1 MLLHLNVES
10 PIHERL
16 SHRSLNIILAA
27 LVALTFVAAAP
38 AQAPASAPSL
48 GKADAARYLDTDKT
62 LASPDME
69 GRGAGTKG
77 IDRAAHLLEQRYQ
90 SLGLDPAGT
99 QGFFQPFTVTTG
111 AKLVSGNDLQ
121 EDVGGKK
128 KILKLNEDFVP
139 FSFSSSGQAAA
150 PVVFAGYG
158 ATAGEFGYDDYA
170 GLDVQGKVVVLLRC
184 EGRSPGAH
192 PARFFDHESDQRPQ
206 SRRQG
211 RRRDQWQAWR
221 R

>member
-1 MLLHLNVES
+1 MLHSAMLQMLRRHSNVAPSPRCTLLHFA
-10 PIHERL
+10 
-16 SHRSLNIILAA
+16 LAA
-27 LVALTFVAAAP
+27 FLALAFAAAAP
-38 AQAPASAPSL
+38 SQAPPPPPTL
-48 GKADAARYLDTDKT
+48 GKAAAARYLDTIKT

-77 IDRAAHLLEQRYQ
+77 IERAAHLLEQRYQ

-158 ATAGEFGYDDYA
+158 ATAAEFGYDDYA
-170 GLDVQGKVVVLLRC
+170 GLD
-184 EGRSPGAH
+184 A
-192 PARFFDHESDQRPQ
+192 QR
-206 SRRQG
+206 
-211 RRRDQWQAWR
+211 
-221 R
+221 

>member
-1 MLLHLNVES
+1 MHRNVGLRLD
-10 PIHERL
+10 ERL
-16 SHRSLNIILAA
+16 SRRGSLDFFLAGFLA
-27 LVALTFVAAAP
+27 LAFAAAAP
-38 AQAPASAPSL
+38 AQAPAPAPTL
-48 GKADAARYLDTDKT
+48 GKADAVRYLDTDKT
-62 LASPDME
+62 LASPEME

-158 ATAGEFGYDDYA
+158 ATPAEFCDD
-170 GLDVQGKVVVLLRC
+170 D
-184 EGRSPGAH
+184 
-192 PARFFDHESDQRPQ
+192 
-206 SRRQG
+206 
-211 RRRDQWQAWR
+211 
-221 R
+221 

>member
-1 MLLHLNVES
+1 MSIMSMLPNSLTETKS
-10 PIHERL
+10 FGRPRCRGRL
-16 SHRSLNIILAA
+16 INIALAA
-27 LVALTFVAAAP
+27 FLALALAGVAP
-38 AQAPASAPSL
+38 AQAPAPAPAF
-48 GKADAARYLDTDKT
+48 GKADAARYLDTIKT
-62 LASPDME
+62 LASPEME

-77 IDRAAHLLEQRYQ
+77 IDRAAHLLEERYR

-121 EDVGGKK
+121 EDVGGKN

-158 ATAGEFGYDDYA
+158 ASAAEFGYDDYA
-170 GLDVQGKVVVLLRC
+170 GLDVQ
-184 EGRSPGAH
+184 
-192 PARFFDHESDQRPQ
+192 
-206 SRRQG
+206 
-211 RRRDQWQAWR
+211 
-221 R
+221 